1 MDHCESLPILGSS
14 LFTSTKKMKKEER
27 EKRREKEFRER
38 KSLERE
44 REYLER
50 SVSL

>member
-38 KSLERE
+38 KSYRE
-44 REYLER
+44 RDYLER
-50 SVSL
+50 SLSL

>member
-1 MDHCESLPILGSS
+1 VDHCESLPILGSS
-14 LFTSTKKMKKEER
+14 LFTSIKKRKREER

-50 SVSL
+50 SLSL